1 MTPAAI
7 VLGGYLAVLATLFV
21 LSRRHPGMARAID
34 DLRWSAAASIAGGMA
49 AVLSRSVPWPV
60 TAVLILVSVGLIG
73 YGHRRDGRRQA
84 EGKAG

>member
-7 VLGGYLAVLATLFV
+7 VLGGYLTVLATLVV
-21 LSRRHPGMARAID
+21 LSRRHPGLARAVD
-34 DLRWSAAASIAGGMA
+34 DLRWSAAGSIAGLMA

-73 YGHRRDGRRQA
+73 YGHRRDRRRLA
-84 EGKAG
+84 EEKAG